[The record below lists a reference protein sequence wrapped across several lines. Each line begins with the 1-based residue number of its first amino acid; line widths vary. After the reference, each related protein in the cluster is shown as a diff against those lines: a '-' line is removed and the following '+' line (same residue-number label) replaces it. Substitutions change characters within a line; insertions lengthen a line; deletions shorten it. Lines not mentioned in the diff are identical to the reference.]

1 MNVNEP
7 KPHSCES
14 CKGSG
19 KVVSQRTNVYHGVK
33 RTSEFLVDC
42 PGKLSDRFLPE
53 LSEQDD
59 GKGSGTE

>member
-1 MNVNEP
+1 VDEP

-19 KVVSQRTNVYHGVK
+19 KVVSQRTDVVHGVK

-42 PGKLSDRFLPE
+42 PGKLTDRFLLGPPE
-53 LSEQDD
+53 PDS
-59 GKGSGTE
+59 GKSSDTA